1 MYFIRLPCVLGPV
14 IHSGRL
20 KCLAWATP
28 LWLALAICLAGCS
41 TPTPRLQ
48 NQARHFNFHEDTF
61 AYANQL
67 VWEYDFDPVT
77 GRATHHAT
85 VPPPD
90 YFHHCFVVARSA
102 QQFFENA
109 RFDPAAPLADDHTYR
124 RLIEKVVDSSP
135 RHPLPSADRIVIPGY
150 SNLFAFSCARGNLLK
165 EECGGA
171 WQSYFQR
178 GHWRMIF
185 PLARS
190 HQEGMARQFARGL
203 ESGRVPV
210 VHVVRFPSL
219 SINHAMVLF
228 DRKETADEIE
238 FSAYDPNEPEHP
250 VPITFNRRQKRFRLP
265 SNRYFAGGRVDL
277 YEIYHRW
284 NY

>member
-1 MYFIRLPCVLGPV
+1 MYFVSLSWVLRTITQPGGLRRRFA
-14 IHSGRL
+14 SSL
-20 KCLAWATP
+20 C
-28 LWLALAICLAGCS
+28 LALAVCLAGCS
-41 TPTPRLQ
+41 TPRPQ
-48 NQARHFNFHEDTF
+48 SQGRHFNFHEDTF

-85 VPPPD
+85 IPPPD

-102 QQFFENA
+102 RQFFENA
-109 RFDPAAPLADDHTYR
+109 RFDPAAPLADDDTYR
-124 RLIEKVVDSSP
+124 GLIKAVVASSP
-135 RHPLPSADRIVIPGY
+135 RHPLPPAEQIIIPGY
-150 SNLFAFSCARGNLLK
+150 SNLFTFSRARGNLLK
-165 EECGGA
+165 QECGGA

-185 PLARS
+185 ALTRS
-190 HQEGMARQFARGL
+190 HQEAMARQFARGL
-203 ESGRVPV
+203 DSGHVPV

-228 DRKETADEIE
+228 DHKDSADQIE
-238 FSAYDPNEPEHP
+238 FSAYDPNNPEHP
-250 VPITFNRRQKRFRLP
+250 VPITFNRQEKRFQLP
-265 SNRYFAGGRVDL
+265 TNKYFAGGRVDL
-277 YEIYHRW
+277 YEIYYRW